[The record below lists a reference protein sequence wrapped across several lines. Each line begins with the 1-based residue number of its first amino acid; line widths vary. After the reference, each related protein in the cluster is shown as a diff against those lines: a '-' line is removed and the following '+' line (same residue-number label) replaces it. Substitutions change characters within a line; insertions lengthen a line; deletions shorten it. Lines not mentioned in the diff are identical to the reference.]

1 MLTMLIEFTSVV
13 TFIMVI
19 SVGGERFYK
28 LGKISRLNVIYV
40 IGFKEY
46 KVYSV

>member
-1 MLTMLIEFTSVV
+1 VLTMLIEFTSVV

-28 LGKISRLNVIYV
+28 LGKIWVKCYICYRI
-40 IGFKEY
+40 
-46 KVYSV
+46 